1 MPNVYEI
8 MTERILKLLE
18 NGILPWR
25 REWNFSDGMPRNF
38 DSKHHYKGYNLLYL
52 AIAQMLEGW
61 QYPLYLT
68 YIGARRH
75 GWNVKKGEEG
85 NAVVFWKTTE
95 IIEKDPKTG
104 EERIKKTGLLRY
116 YHVFNLDQIEGWRKE
131 DLHLPERAPIP
142 TCEELIST
150 FVPGLPEIRHGKP
163 VYSPSSDIIYLPNLE
178 EFTSEAFYYATR
190 YHETVHA
197 TGAKHRLARPGIIE
211 SNNFGDDEYSLE
223 ELIAEIGAA
232 FLSAMSG
239 ISTQVIEHNASY
251 VQSWSE
257 KLKDNPTWI
266 VKAASQAQKAVDF
279 LLEEAKPDATP

>member
-8 MTERILKLLE
+8 MTERILKLVE
-18 NGILPWR
+18 AGGDLPWR
-25 REWNFSDGMPRNF
+25 REWKFAFGLPRNL
-38 DSKHHYKGYNLLYL
+38 DSKNHYKGYNLLYL
-52 AIAQMLEGW
+52 AIAQMLDGW

-68 YIGARRH
+68 YVGARKH
-75 GWNVKKGEEG
+75 GWNVKKGEKG
-85 NAVVFWKTTE
+85 NAVVFWKTSE
-95 IIEKDPKTG
+95 VVEKDPITG

-163 VYSPSSDIIYLPNLE
+163 VYSPSSDIIYLPSLE
-178 EFTSEAFYYATR
+178 EFTSEAYYYATR

-197 TGAKHRLARPGIIE
+197 TGAKHRLARPGIVE
-211 SNNFGDDEYSLE
+211 SNNFGDDEYSFE

-251 VQSWSE
+251 IQGWAE

-266 VKAASQAQKAVDF
+266 VKASSQAQKAVDF
-279 LLEEAKPDATP
+279 LLSREASQ